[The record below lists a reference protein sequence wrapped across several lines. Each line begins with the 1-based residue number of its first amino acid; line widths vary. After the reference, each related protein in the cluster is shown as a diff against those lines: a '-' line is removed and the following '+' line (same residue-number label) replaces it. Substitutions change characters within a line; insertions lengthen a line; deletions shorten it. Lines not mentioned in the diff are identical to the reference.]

1 MIDFNQAPYYDDY
14 NKDGIGNNKFLKILF
29 RPSFPVQSREL
40 TQMQS
45 IIQNQIEKF
54 GSHIFKNG
62 SKVLGGDLSINKVQ
76 YIVLKDNQ
84 IQNIDSLVG
93 KNLRSQGGVVARVLN
108 VNRSSIKTNDANNI
122 LFVNYVT
129 GDSFVP
135 GEQIFEETEAKWYEL
150 DSSTDSVGN
159 ASLASINSGVFFTNS
174 YFVYTPDQT
183 IFIQKTH
190 NPTVTV
196 GLSVSEY
203 VVTESTD
210 NSLYDPAYG
219 SSNFNAPG
227 AHRYV
232 IDLELSTR
240 LFTSIN
246 ETEPDFI
253 ELIKLKDGEAVTEV
267 KNPKYN
273 EIEHELARRTY
284 DESGSY
290 VVKNFP
296 ITIEPNTDQTKL
308 NVILDPGK
316 AYVHGYELE
325 TVSKTVL
332 EIDRARET
340 ESYNNSDAYI
350 YYGFYVV
357 VDQIVGGMFNFN
369 GLEMVELLNDSSI
382 GIGTARVK
390 CVSVDGVKY
399 RVYLTDIEI
408 SGGNSNEIRSIV
420 SQSGTVATVDLAS
433 GVEEVIKGS
442 SGNLLA
448 PFFPENPKLG
458 TITDVNYK
466 TQRNFSGVLDTDG
479 KMIIYTNSPR
489 ERFVGSGVYNTGDQ
503 FIHQNYIFVVAG
515 QVTEPSIVEIPTVGN
530 SEVGRLVVTFNSSQ
544 SGSLVQTMASL
555 EINESSPKIKIK
567 RSAQKTTSV
576 GAVWVDLDHADVIT
590 QSISVYDE
598 DGNDITNLFLFDDG
612 QRDEFYSLGRVRKSN
627 VDAQTVT
634 VRYDYFEHSGVGY
647 FTVDSYSGVDYAEIP
662 KYVSGSVTYDLKN
675 CFDFRPILTGT
686 GSIIS
691 QIPPNNSSVSFD
703 YEYFV
708 ARYDRVVATKSKELV
723 IVRGV
728 PELTPKV
735 PLEPLDSMT
744 LYILRVSPYTIN
756 EKDIGVRFVENRRYT
771 MRDIGK
777 LEKRIENLEYYTS
790 LSLLETKTST
800 LSIDGKFRNGFLVDP
815 FSDYEIADS
824 NEPGFDCF
832 IDRNSRICSPSF
844 IPTNIE
850 FDVVTI
856 PNDLVRTVDG
866 IVIKK
871 YTEEQFVSQ
880 HVITGEVNVNPFNV
894 FSWVGQSKLTP
905 EIDTWI
911 EENRLPDIIN
921 EILSDRVPLN
931 WRPTTTVTRNNTGSV
946 WISGATSWDARNR
959 LMEDFVRR
967 NGVVSTGL
975 TGTSGDALVATL
987 TTTTTN
993 TSRIQERI
1001 VVNSTVDNTV
1011 GTAATPYIRGSEVEF
1026 EATGLLPNKRYY
1038 FRFDDIPVDDRITN
1052 LMNPGTIMGTPVNS
1066 DASGKIHVR
1075 FSIPAGVFKTGER
1088 VFRVSDE
1095 KDHHRGGE
1103 TSYASAVYTAE
1114 GMIISKQRTVGRTR
1128 IREVVIDSS
1137 TNRTVAFSTAQ
1148 TPPPPPEPPFI
1159 PAPTFTWRDPLAQ
1172 TFLVDANQFPNGLFV
1187 SSIDLFFTQKD
1198 ESIPITLE
1206 LRPTVNG
1213 YPSSADRYPF
1223 AVKTL
1228 LPEEV
1233 VTNNINSGIKGYA
1246 YSEFKPT
1253 NFRFDTPVFLEPG
1266 EHSFVVMANTN
1277 RYLIGFATIGET
1289 ILNSQTVM
1297 SENPYNGVMFK
1308 SQNSSTWS
1316 ADQYSDIAF
1325 GINRCEFETG
1335 VSGDVVLRSKY
1346 EGEVHYDSFTL
1357 SSGVMNFDQTNSS
1370 FSVKNRI
1377 SVSDSSVELYETK
1390 PVVVDQMNGVS
1401 SKRMSLRPE
1410 DIHAFVNISS
1420 TNILSST
1427 LDLQRTHMVVVQNVI
1442 NNDATGEETP
1452 YEGKAV
1458 ARYMHKKVSLAE
1470 DFLANE
1476 LRVWLDAIVP
1486 GSASIKVYVRHQNTL
1501 VDSTLFGDNGWV
1513 EMDLDSISGLER
1525 TYILSVPS
1533 GFNVYQVKVV
1543 MLSSDT
1549 TQIPNFT
1556 NFRVVTFQE

>member
-14 NKDGIGNNKFLKILF
+14 NKGGVGNNKFLKILF

-62 SKVLGGDLSINKVQ
+62 SKVLGGDLSINKVN
-76 YIVLKDNQ
+76 YVVLKDNQ
-84 IQNIDSLVG
+84 IQNIDTLVG
-93 KNLRSQGGVVARVLN
+93 KDLRSQGGVIARVLN
-108 VNRSSIKTNDANNI
+108 VQRSSVKTNDSANI
-122 LFVNYVT
+122 IFVKYLT

-135 GEQIFEETEAKWYEL
+135 GEQIFEATEAKWYEINTA
-150 DSSTDSVGN
+150 TDSVGD

-183 IFIQKTH
+183 IFLQKTH
-190 NPTVTV
+190 KPTVTV

-219 SSNFNAPG
+219 STNFNAPG

-240 LFTSIN
+240 LFTTIN

-253 ELIKLKDGEAVTEV
+253 ELMKMKDGEPVTEV

-296 ITIEPNTDQTKL
+296 ITIEQNSDQTKL
-308 NVILDPGK
+308 NVVLDPGK

-340 ESYNNSDAYI
+340 ETYNNSDAYI
-350 YYGFYVV
+350 SYGFYVV
-357 VDQIVGGMFNFN
+357 VSDIIGGMFNFN
-369 GLEMVELLNDSSI
+369 SLEMVELLNDSSI

-390 CVSVDGVKY
+390 GISVDGTKY
-399 RVYLTDIEI
+399 RVYLTDIEV

-420 SQSGTVATVDLAS
+420 SQNNVVATVDTIS
-433 GVEEVIKGS
+433 GLDEVIKGS
-442 SGNLLA
+442 FGTLLA

-458 TITDVNYK
+458 SITDVNYK
-466 TQRNFSGVLDTDG
+466 TQRNFSGLLDTDG

-489 ERFVGSGVYNTGDQ
+489 ERFIGSGVYTSGDQ
-503 FIHQNYIFVVAG
+503 FISQNYIFVVG
-515 QVTEPSIVEIPTVGN
+515 GEIMEPTAVEIPTVGS
-530 SEVGRLVVTFNSSQ
+530 SEVGRLVVSFNPTH

-555 EINESSPKIKIK
+555 EINESSPKSKIK
-567 RSAQKTTSV
+567 RSSVKNTSV
-576 GAVWVDLDHADVIT
+576 GSAWVELDHADVIVG
-590 QSISVYDE
+590 SIRIENE
-598 DGNDITNLFLFDDG
+598 DGVEITDEFVLDDG
-612 QRDEFYSLGRVRKSN
+612 QRDEFYTVGRVRKASGSSQN
-627 VDAQTVT
+627 VTI
-634 VRYDYFEHSGVGY
+634 RYDYFEHSGVGY

-662 KYVSGSVTYDLKN
+662 KYTSGSVVYDLKN
-675 CFDFRPILTGT
+675 CFDFRPILT

-708 ARYDRVVATKSKELV
+708 ARYDRVVATKSKELA

-744 LYILRVSPYTIN
+744 LYIIRVSPYTIN
-756 EKDIGVRFVENRRYT
+756 EKDVGVRFVENRRYT

-790 LSLLETKTST
+790 LSLLESKTST

-815 FSDYEIADS
+815 FTDYEIADS
-824 NEPGFDCF
+824 NEPGFNCF
-832 IDRNSRICSPSF
+832 IDRNSKVCSPSF

-850 FDVVTI
+850 FDVVSMSD
-856 PNDLVRTVDG
+856 DLVQTIDG
-866 IVIKK
+866 IVLKK
-871 YTEEQFVSQ
+871 YGEKQIISQ
-880 HVITGEVNVNPFNV
+880 NVITGEVNVNPFNV
-894 FSWVGQSKLTP
+894 FSWVGQAKITP

-911 EENRLPDIIN
+911 EENRLPDIVN

-931 WRPTTTVTRNNTGSV
+931 WRPTSTSTTTRGGNV

-975 TGTSGDALVATL
+975 TGTSGDALIASL

-993 TSRIQERI
+993 TSRVQERI
-1001 VVNSTVDNTV
+1001 VVSSTVDNTV
-1011 GTAATPYIRGSEVEF
+1011 GTTATPFIRASQVTF

-1038 FRFDDIPVDDRITN
+1038 FRFDDFPVDDRITN
-1052 LMNPGTIMGTPVNS
+1052 LLIPGSVMGTPVNS
-1066 DASGKIHVR
+1066 DNTGKISVR

-1103 TSYASAVYTAE
+1103 TSYASAIYTAE
-1114 GMIISKQRTVGRTR
+1114 GMIISKQRTIQQTR
-1128 IREVVIDSS
+1128 IREVVVDSTTS
-1137 TNRTVAFSTAQ
+1137 RRVAFSTAQ
-1148 TPPPPPEPPFI
+1148 TPPPP
-1159 PAPTFTWRDPLAQ
+1159 AVTWRDPLAQ
-1172 TFLVDANQFPNGLFV
+1172 TFLVDGNEYPNGLFI

-1198 ESIPITLE
+1198 DSIPITLE

-1213 YPSSADRYPF
+1213 YPSSADRYSF
-1223 AVKTL
+1223 ATKTL
-1228 LPEEV
+1228 EASEV
-1233 VTNNINSGIKGYA
+1233 VVNNINSGIKGYT

-1253 NFRFDTPVFLEPG
+1253 NFKFDTPVFLEPG

-1308 SQNSSTWS
+1308 SQNSSTWT

-1325 GINRCEFETG
+1325 GINRCDFEVGT
-1335 VSGDVVLRSKY
+1335 SGDIFMRSNH
-1346 EGEVHYDSFTL
+1346 EGDVRYDSFNL
-1357 SSGVMNFDQTNSS
+1357 SSGVINFDQTSVS
-1370 FSVKNRI
+1370 FSVRNRI
-1377 SVSDSSVELYETK
+1377 SVEDTTFELHETK
-1390 PVVVDQMNGVS
+1390 PIISDQMNAVTS
-1401 SKRMSLRPE
+1401 RRMSVRPD
-1410 DIHAFVNISS
+1410 DIQVFANI
-1420 TNILSST
+1420 TATDVLSST

-1442 NNDATGEETP
+1442 NNDSTDEETP
-1452 YEGKAV
+1452 YGGNSV
-1458 ARYMHKKVSLAE
+1458 ARYMHKKVSLVE
-1470 DFLANE
+1470 DFSANE
-1476 LRVWLDAIVP
+1476 IRVWLDAIVP
-1486 GSASIKVYVRHQNTL
+1486 GPASMKLYVRHQNTL
-1501 VDSTLFGDNGWV
+1501 VDPTLFGDNGWV
-1513 EMDLDSISGLER
+1513 EMTLDSISGLER
-1525 TYILSVPS
+1525 TYILEVPE

-1543 MLSSDT
+1543 MLSSDP
-1549 TQIPNFT
+1549 TQIPTFT